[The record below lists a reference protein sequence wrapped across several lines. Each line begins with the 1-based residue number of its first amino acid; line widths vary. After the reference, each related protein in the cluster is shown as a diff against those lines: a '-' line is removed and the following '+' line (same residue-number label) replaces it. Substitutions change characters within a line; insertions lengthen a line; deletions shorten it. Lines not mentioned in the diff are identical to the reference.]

1 MEVYNFLSL
10 HSQVRDEDSARK
22 FLQDRG
28 ILRKKYSCKKCG
40 EVMSKEIKR
49 RNFVFFR
56 CSNCHVEES
65 LRKRSFLFNK
75 VFNINLLSDV
85 VFSHSVLVND
95 IFRVSSWSL
104 SCSLSTC
111 FVTCNSLH
119 LDKSRT
125 RWLFFSFFGNNA
137 LATNV
142 KGQYLGEEGWHRPGR
157 RGQWVVED
165 DHCVLPFPV

>member
-10 HSQVRDEDSARK
+10 HSQVRDEDSAKK

-56 CSNCHVEES
+56 CPNCHVEES
-65 LRKRSFLFNK
+65 IRKRSFLFNK

-125 RWLFFSFFGNNA
+125 RWLFFFI
-137 LATNV
+137 L
-142 KGQYLGEEGWHRPGR
+142 
-157 RGQWVVED
+157 
-165 DHCVLPFPV
+165 